1 MLINISKHSQNGV
14 IPLGKKVELV
24 GQTGLVSLLLVSGV
38 KQVISGSP
46 AYARALEG
54 VKSVL

>member
-24 GQTGLVSLLLVSGV
+24 GKIELVSLLSEERVL
-38 KQVISGSP
+38 QVISRSP
-46 AYARALEG
+46 AFARA
-54 VKSVL
+54 